1 VLKFINRYSL
11 IVLVLLVTGCSSLGS
26 AYQVESRKIIDYLL
40 ADMPLP
46 PDAMIKKEPTVILGT
61 GTGIAGRI
69 VMMSSVSPAENL
81 VFYGNSTQGSGWQLV
96 SSTVAEEIVLV
107 YTKEGRHAT
116 IEILR
121 RTDYGNT
128 LAGVA
133 GFGRLFGSPNNSQI
147 TISVVH
153 PGAIQEQNPYLAL
166 DKNRI
171 ELEGTLAGR
180 DGN

>member
-1 VLKFINRYSL
+1 MLNIINRYSL
-11 IVLVLLVTGCSSLGS
+11 IALVVFASGCSLFND
-26 AYQVESRKIIDYLL
+26 AYQVESRKIINYLL

-46 PDAMIKKEPTVILGT
+46 PDADIQKEPTVILGT

-69 VMMSSVSPAENL
+69 VLMSNRSPASNL
-81 VFYGNSTQGSGWQLV
+81 VFYGNSTQGSGWELV
-96 SSTVAEEIVLV
+96 SSTVAEEIILV

-121 RTDYGNT
+121 RSDGI
-128 LAGVA
+128 
-133 GFGRLFGSPNNSQI
+133 GRLFGGENDSQI

-166 DKNRI
+166 DENRI

-180 DGN
+180 DSQ

>member
-1 VLKFINRYSL
+1 MFAS
-11 IVLVLLVTGCSSLGS
+11 GCSLFND

-46 PDAMIKKEPTVILGT
+46 PDADIQKEPTVILGT

-69 VMMSSVSPAENL
+69 VLMSDVSPASNL
-81 VFYGNSTQGSGWQLV
+81 VFYGASTQGSGWELV
-96 SSTVAEEIVLV
+96 SSTVAEEIILV

-121 RTDYGNT
+121 RNNGIGRFFSGNS
-128 LAGVA
+128 G
-133 GFGRLFGSPNNSQI
+133 SQI

-153 PGAIQEQNPYLAL
+153 PGAIQDQNPYLTL
-166 DKNRI
+166 DKRRM
-171 ELEGTLAGR
+171 ELEGAFAGR
-180 DGN
+180 ETL

>member
-1 VLKFINRYSL
+1 VLKVINRYSL
-11 IVLVLLVTGCSSLGS
+11 IAIVLFVSGCSSLGG
-26 AYQVESRKIIDYLL
+26 AYQAESRKIIDYLL

-46 PDAMIKKEPTVILGT
+46 PDAKIKKEPTVILGT

-69 VMMSSVSPAENL
+69 VMISNVSPAENL

-128 LAGVA
+128 LASIV
-133 GFGRLFGSPNNSQI
+133 GFGRLFGSPNDSQI

-166 DKNRI
+166 DKRQM
-171 ELEGTLAGR
+171 ELERTLVGR
-180 DGN
+180 EAL

>member
-1 VLKFINRYSL
+1 VLNNINRYSL
-11 IVLVLLVTGCSSLGS
+11 ILLVMFASGCSLFND

-46 PDAMIKKEPTVILGT
+46 PDADIQKEPTVILGT

-69 VMMSSVSPAENL
+69 VLMSNVSPASNL
-81 VFYGNSTQGSGWQLV
+81 VFYGNATQGSGWELV

-121 RTDYGNT
+121 RG
-128 LAGVA
+128 GI
-133 GFGRLFGSPNNSQI
+133 GKFFSGENNSQI

-166 DKNRI
+166 DKTRM
-171 ELEGTLAGR
+171 EFEGALADR
-180 DGN
+180 ETP

>member
-1 VLKFINRYSL
+1 MVNSKITLAPAGIIRMEN
-11 IVLVLLVTGCSSLGS
+11 
-26 AYQVESRKIIDYLL
+26 SRK
-40 ADMPLP
+40 APK
-46 PDAMIKKEPTVILGT
+46 IKKEPTVILGT

-69 VMMSSVSPAENL
+69 VMTSSVSPAENL

-153 PGAIQEQNPYLAL
+153 PGAIQQQNPYMSLKPVSAS
-166 DKNRI
+166 DSFVVQ
-171 ELEGTLAGR
+171 G
-180 DGN
+180 D

>member
-1 VLKFINRYSL
+1 VLNNINRYSL
-11 IVLVLLVTGCSSLGS
+11 ILLVMFASGCSLFND

-46 PDAMIKKEPTVILGT
+46 PDADIQKEPTVILGT

-69 VMMSSVSPAENL
+69 VLMSNVSPASNL
-81 VFYGNSTQGSGWQLV
+81 VFYGNSTQGSGWELV

-121 RTDYGNT
+121 RG
-128 LAGVA
+128 GI
-133 GFGRLFGSPNNSQI
+133 GKFFSGENNSQI

-166 DKNRI
+166 DKTRM
-171 ELEGTLAGR
+171 EFEATLAGR
-180 DGN
+180 ETP